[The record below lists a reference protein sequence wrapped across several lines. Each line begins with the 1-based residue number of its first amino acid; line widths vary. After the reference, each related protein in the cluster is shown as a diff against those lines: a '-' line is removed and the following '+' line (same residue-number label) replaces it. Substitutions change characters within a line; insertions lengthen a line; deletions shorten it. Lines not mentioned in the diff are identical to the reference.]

1 MMGLAS
7 FEESKMNH
15 EHVQAKRQLDIEKT
29 DSMVNEVIANRHWI
43 MKRVTSAIQKDAVSA

>member
-15 EHVQAKRQLDIEKT
+15 EYVQAKRQKDIER
-29 DSMVNEVIANRHWI
+29 SNNMVNDVIANRHWI
-43 MKRVTSAIQKDAVSA
+43 MKRVNSAIEKDAVSA